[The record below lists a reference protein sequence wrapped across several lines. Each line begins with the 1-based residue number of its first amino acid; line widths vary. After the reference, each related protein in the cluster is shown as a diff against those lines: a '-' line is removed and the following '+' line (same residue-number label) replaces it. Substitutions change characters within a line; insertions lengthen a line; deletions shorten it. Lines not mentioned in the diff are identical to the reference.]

1 MNIRLCNRFWVASS
15 GSIRDSFKFCQ
26 PPSWVHGGQIKSS
39 SGGFSANSC
48 STWSR
53 SSFLVKSYPFLMSK
67 ERAENPNSWAATENL
82 GGLNTSATKSRFPW
96 WKDAW
101 DNSLACA
108 FSWRRW
114 RTGMH
119 SVSQVFSW
127 GRNQRSVW
135 VLPVLL
141 GIRVMYSRLSFL
153 GFMGWSR
160 IICWV
165 SRSVTTLRM
174 TWCQYGP
181 CLPLSGAHLSL
192 TSTRDHTLTPDGTC
206 PGTALD
212 KTSDSDA
219 QELTASGRCLAFD
232 D

>member
-1 MNIRLCNRFWVASS
+1 MSTWRTNQKQFWGV
-15 GSIRDSFKFCQ
+15 FQ
-26 PPSWVHGGQIKSS
+26 PTVD
-39 SGGFSANSC
+39 

-67 ERAENPNSWAATENL
+67 DRAENPNSWAATENL

-153 GFMGWSR
+153 GFIVYGLVKDYLLSVKVCDNSADDLMPIWSLLTTKR
-160 IICWV
+160 SPSKFDIHTRPHTNPRRNLSWDGLGQDFRLGCTGIDSIREMLGFRWF
-165 SRSVTTLRM
+165 SRWRLR
-174 TWCQYGP
+174 C
-181 CLPLSGAHLSL
+181 S
-192 TSTRDHTLTPDGTC
+192 
-206 PGTALD
+206 
-212 KTSDSDA
+212 
-219 QELTASGRCLAFD
+219 
-232 D
+232 